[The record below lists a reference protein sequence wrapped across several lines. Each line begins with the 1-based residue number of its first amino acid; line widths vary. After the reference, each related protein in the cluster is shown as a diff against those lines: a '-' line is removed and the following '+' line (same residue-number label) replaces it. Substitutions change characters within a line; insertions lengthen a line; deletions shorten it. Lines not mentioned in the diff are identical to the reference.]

1 VSVLTFKKNIMKKVF
16 LGMLLIALGFGTMS
30 LTTNSK
36 NVIKA
41 STNNQKGVE
50 VVNVEFGAT
59 YTCAWNSCCESPL
72 IPIERDIVQ
81 RGLPSGTTYSIISTT
96 SNSVTYKVY

>member
-1 VSVLTFKKNIMKKVF
+1 MKKVF
-16 LGMLLIALGFGTMS
+16 LGMLLIALSFGTMS

-36 NVIKA
+36 NVIKT
-41 STNNQKGVE
+41 STENQNTVE
-50 VVNVEFGAT
+50 VRSVVFGAT

-81 RGLPSGTTYSIISTT
+81 RGLPAGTIYTIISTT
-96 SNSVTYKVY
+96 TNSVTYKVY